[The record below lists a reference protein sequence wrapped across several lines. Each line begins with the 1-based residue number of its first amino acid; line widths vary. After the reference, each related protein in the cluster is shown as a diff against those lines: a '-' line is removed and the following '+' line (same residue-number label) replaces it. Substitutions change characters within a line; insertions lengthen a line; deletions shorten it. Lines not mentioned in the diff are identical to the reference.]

1 MNIHYFQ
8 HVPFEGLGCIEGWA
22 QALGHHL
29 SATRFF
35 ENEPLPEIEAIDWL
49 VVMGGPMG
57 ASDEDKYSWLP
68 LEKKFIEK
76 AIGQAKVVIGVC
88 LGAQLIADVLGAKV
102 YPNEYKEIGWFPIQ
116 ITDEGQ
122 ISSLF
127 GFLPHQFNVFHW
139 HGDTFDTPAGAVHL
153 ARSAACR
160 NQAFVYAGRV
170 LGLQFHLELS
180 PYNVKELIKNCSAEL
195 ADGKFIQSRS
205 QLLEPREEFKSTNKA
220 IEGVLD
226 RIEKLGC

>member
-57 ASDEDKYSWLP
+57 AGDEDKYSWLP
-68 LEKKFIEK
+68 LEKIFIEK

-127 GFLPHQFNVFHW
+127 GFLPSQFNVFHL
-139 HGDTFDTPAGAVHL
+139 H
-153 ARSAACR
+153 
-160 NQAFVYAGRV
+160 
-170 LGLQFHLELS
+170 
-180 PYNVKELIKNCSAEL
+180 
-195 ADGKFIQSRS
+195 
-205 QLLEPREEFKSTNKA
+205 
-220 IEGVLD
+220 
-226 RIEKLGC
+226 